1 MEQQGIGIHGAG
13 LRAMQIVTVVL
24 LGLKLLQLST
34 TGVFQDEAYYWMW
47 SQHPSLSYFDHP
59 PLNAWLLWLSSHIFG
74 WNRFALRLPVALS
87 VVADIVALWM
97 IARRLDGT
105 AWQGQFWLSVLLL
118 LATPV
123 FWLVTSLALPDYVLL
138 ATCLLSIAWFT
149 RFFMDRAEG
158 QPGRSADLYLA
169 AIALGFAGLSKYNAA
184 ILAIGVGLYVIAVHR
199 SLLREPR
206 LYLAAAITLVM
217 QAPVVYW
224 NLTEGLASWEFILRG
239 RHNGLRA
246 SYDGILGFAFGV
258 LILISPFLFWPIVKF
273 VAGREAVPGTWFAR
287 VTFVLSSLV
296 ILAVCLVTLV
306 LPHWNLVAYL
316 VLLPFLPRLMRPYWL
331 IIGQTIWGLFYVVA
345 TIVNYG
351 FLPISD
357 VEQWRDEGT
366 GWSYGWGPIA
376 AAVEQAKTQH
386 RIGFVAA
393 PDYTTA
399 SLLGFYT
406 HDAAVTS
413 LSAARDE
420 FDYWF
425 DPEAHAGEDALLFD
439 DNWRPM
445 SSDIT
450 SHFTS
455 VTPLV
460 TLPVVVG
467 GKELDVHRL
476 YFASGYK
483 PNG

>member
-1 MEQQGIGIHGAG
+1 
-13 LRAMQIVTVVL
+13 
-24 LGLKLLQLST
+24 
-34 TGVFQDEAYYWMW
+34 
-47 SQHPSLSYFDHP
+47 
-59 PLNAWLLWLSSHIFG
+59 
-74 WNRFALRLPVALS
+74 
-87 VVADIVALWM
+87 
-97 IARRLDGT
+97 
-105 AWQGQFWLSVLLL
+105 
-118 LATPV
+118 
-123 FWLVTSLALPDYVLL
+123 
-138 ATCLLSIAWFT
+138 
-149 RFFMDRAEG
+149 
-158 QPGRSADLYLA
+158 
-169 AIALGFAGLSKYNAA
+169 
-184 ILAIGVGLYVIAVHR
+184 
-199 SLLREPR
+199 
-206 LYLAAAITLVM
+206 
-217 QAPVVYW
+217 
-224 NLTEGLASWEFILRG
+224 
-239 RHNGLRA
+239 
-246 SYDGILGFAFGV
+246 
-258 LILISPFLFWPIVKF
+258 
-273 VAGREAVPGTWFAR
+273 
-287 VTFVLSSLV
+287 
-296 ILAVCLVTLV
+296 VTLV

-406 HDAAVTS
+406 HDAGVTS

-476 YFASGYK
+476 YLASGYK